1 MSSEP
6 ERGTEGFDASQA
18 LPEGVT
24 VEIQDGEDSAGPAG
38 LTRRAVIRRGGVVI
52 GTLLFAAYAAPQV
65 VTLNAPPAYAQA
77 TPPPPDWIRP
87 TCAQIAAN
95 ATVVA
100 CIDDAWSTS
109 NPYVHAT
116 RRERG
121 FWIIQQCIGD
131 RGNVTLRCGV
141 MITGTR
147 NSIDAGANPAGAN
160 ERAVGF
166 FHTHPNPET
175 DEMGNG
181 WRLGPSDGDIAA
193 GAALAATIPGWCE
206 LLVHHTAN
214 PPVNPTPPPPRLP
227 YVLPGPARSG
237 VVTF

>member
-6 ERGTEGFDASQA
+6 ERGTEGLDASQA

-24 VEIQDGEDSAGPAG
+24 VEIQEGEDSGGPAG

-52 GTLLFAAYAAPQV
+52 GTLLFAAYAAPQM

-100 CIDDAWSTS
+100 CITTAWANSQS
-109 NPYVHAT
+109 HSHAN
-116 RRERG
+116 RHERG

-141 MITGTR
+141 EIAGTR
-147 NSIDAGANPAGAN
+147 ASITPGADPSGAN

-166 FHTHPNPET
+166 FHTHPNPAT
-175 DEMGNG
+175 DEKGKT
-181 WRLGPSDGDIAA
+181 WTPGPS
-193 GAALAATIPGWCE
+193 GADTGWHTGRGLCGV
-206 LLVHHTAN
+206 LVHHTGL
-214 PPVNPTPPPPRLP
+214 PPFGAPPPP
-227 YVLPGPARSG
+227 PARSG
-237 VVTF
+237 GVTF